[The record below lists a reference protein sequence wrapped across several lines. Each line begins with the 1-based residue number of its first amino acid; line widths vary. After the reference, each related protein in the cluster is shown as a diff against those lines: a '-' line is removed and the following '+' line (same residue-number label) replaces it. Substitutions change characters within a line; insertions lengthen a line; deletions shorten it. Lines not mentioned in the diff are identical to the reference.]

1 MPKKLTIV
9 IPDTTYEKLDSL
21 KRYLDLSTIS
31 GTASL
36 SIEILNWVVSK
47 DIEGF
52 QVKAERRS
60 DTTIETQ
67 ECPLIV
73 PKSSNKKL

>member
-9 IPDTTYEKLDSL
+9 IPDTTYNKLESL
-21 KRYLDLSTIS
+21 KKVLDLPTLS

-47 DIEGF
+47 NLDNF
-52 QVKAERRS
+52 QVKAEK
-60 DTTIETQ
+60 TTENRTEMQ
-67 ECPLIV
+67 ECPLILPE
-73 PKSSNKKL
+73 PKTPE